1 MNRSLVRPA
10 AHALAAA
17 AFTLILL
24 AVPASSPS
32 AQTITLSGFGCS
44 GTVAWNSS
52 SNTLTCQTSGGTFG
66 CSIAA
71 SVSSPTVSSAETLT
85 ANCSN
90 NAGIISYAWSLRTG
104 STAGCPTTTSTTNQ
118 AILSAPNGT
127 TALACTYDLSA
138 NDTAT
143 TVTPSKALSY
153 STGGGGGG
161 GGGGGPVD
169 TSACVALGL
178 NAKVIVAN
186 WNGAQIDTFTSNST
200 SFGPNDALIIQFTT
214 GSFTTSTLTGLGSL
228 SGVEFGGPTTQ
239 RSGALSTSACD
250 FTGGMP
256 MYKWS
261 TKQAAT
267 AQCATTA
274 FSNNAGPGI
283 GFSVATLT
291 DLASQKSLVCQTLL
305 QANTTYYWN
314 LTNFSPPP
322 PTGTQQ
328 CNQSACNMRITLS
341 KPAGG

>member
-214 GSFTTSTLTGLGSL
+214 GSFTTSTLTGLGSI
-228 SGVEFGGPTTQ
+228 SGVEFNGPTTP
-239 RSGALSTSACD
+239 RAGALSASPCD
-250 FTGGMP
+250 FTGGMAK
-256 MYKWS
+256 YKWS
-261 TKQAAT
+261 TKNAAT
-267 AQCATTA
+267 SQCATTV
-274 FSNNAGPGI
+274 FSGVMGPSE

-305 QANTTYYWN
+305 QPNTTYYWN

>member
-10 AHALAAA
+10 ACALAAA
-17 AFTLILL
+17 AFTLTLL

-44 GTVAWNSS
+44 GTVAWNSA
-52 SNTLTCQTSGGTFG
+52 SNTLTCQTSTGTFG
-66 CSIAA
+66 CSISATPSA
-71 SVSSPTVSSAETLT
+71 STTVTTAVTLT

-90 NAGIISYAWSLRTG
+90 AAGSIAYTWTAGANA
-104 STAGCPTTTSTTNQ
+104 AGCPSIASGASQ
-118 AILSAPNGT
+118 EPLAAPGGT
-127 TALACTYDLSA
+127 TALSCGYNLSA
-138 NDTAT
+138 NDGATTAT
-143 TVTPSKALSY
+143 TNKTVSY

-161 GGGGGPVD
+161 GGGGGNVD

-186 WNGAQIDTFTSNST
+186 WNGAQIDTGLNGVP
-200 SFGPNDALIIQFTT
+200 SFGPNDALIVQFTT
-214 GSFTTSTLTGLGSL
+214 GSFTTSTLTGLGSI
-228 SGVEFGGPTTQ
+228 SGVEFNGPTTP
-239 RSGALSTSACD
+239 RAGALSASPCD

-256 MYKWS
+256 KYSWKS
-261 TKQAAT
+261 KINAT
-267 AQCATTA
+267 GQCATTV
-274 FSNNAGPGI
+274 FSGVMGPSE

-322 PTGTQQ
+322 PIGSQQ